1 MIVGEGELKR
11 EPNLQPTLTPQLHF
25 QCRCF
30 APHSHLSQSTWS
42 KPAPVIDVSAVADL
56 AGAILTAKKPSKK
69 RPKEDEKRKESKRPK
84 KEKKDDGPTPEGK
97 VRVMHILKKHI
108 GSSRPSSWKE
118 KVIKRTIEEAH
129 VELEELRGMILEAG
143 GEMIE
148 TFKSLASEESDCSSA
163 KKQVRLGGGGGEPST
178 ILRDTIMI

>member
-1 MIVGEGELKR
+1 MSSSTGPPEPLPPDWVVKRTKDDSHFYYYNMATGE
-11 EPNLQPTLTPQLHF
+11 
-25 QCRCF
+25 
-30 APHSHLSQSTWS
+30 STWS

-129 VELEELRGMILEAG
+129 IELEELRGMILEAG

-163 KKQVRLGGGGGEPST
+163 KKQVRLGGG
-178 ILRDTIMI
+178 